1 MTQLLVFPGQGSQT
15 LGMGRELADVYPA
28 AKEVFSEVDEALGQ
42 HLTKIMWGDDLDAL
56 TDTANAQPA
65 IMAVSIAAFRVLEQ
79 QSGKLIRALGGYAA
93 GHSLGEYS
101 ALCAAGTLTLA
112 DTARLLR
119 IRGNAMQAAAPK
131 GFGAMAAVL
140 GLDAA
145 KVAAT
150 LAAIKN
156 VAIANDNSP
165 GQVVISGTA
174 AAVEEAG
181 VALKA
186 AGAKRVIALPVSAP
200 FHSPYMQP
208 AADAMH
214 TALEKVELKQ
224 PHIPV
229 LCNVTAEPTISPAA
243 LLDNLVAQVC
253 GTVRWRETL
262 LNAATQHG
270 VTAQLELG
278 NGKVLAGLAKQT
290 VPELRSNSI
299 GTPKD
304 VDAYLEHSAAVAA

>member
-28 AKEVFSEVDEALGQ
+28 AKEVFAEVDEALGQ

-174 AAVEEAG
+174 AAVEEAS

-186 AGAKRVIALPVSAP
+186 AGAKRVVSLPVSAP

-208 AADAMH
+208 AADAMR

-229 LCNVTAEPTISPAA
+229 LCNVTAEPTIAPAA
-243 LLDNLVAQVC
+243 LLDNLVTQVC

-262 LNAATQHG
+262 LNAAQQHG

-290 VPELRSNSI
+290 VPEMKSNSI

-304 VDAYLEHSAAVAA
+304 LDAYLEHSAAVAA